1 MALHRIARI
10 RSHPIIPNIFGL
22 IIHEGIMKQFK
33 KLFFSSVITITFLPG
48 LSVAADL
55 LSLYKKA
62 ENYDADIFAAKSAF
76 LAEREAENIAFS
88 ELLPSINASASIEHT
103 DTNNKIQAD
112 DSFKTQTYAVALS
125 QPLLNFN
132 AWYNVSAAEQNTL
145 KAKTTYLAA
154 QQNLILEVSSAYFG
168 VLRTEENLRSA
179 KSQEAAVKRQYEQAK
194 EQFDVGLIAITDVH
208 EAKASYDASQTLRI
222 RSEGDL
228 TIAHENL
235 SRITGEYSTELE
247 TLKADFPISMDK
259 NTSAEQW
266 VESAFQHNL
275 NIKIAEFALK
285 STEAN
290 FKASNSGHYPT
301 LSLDAGY
308 ANNDYTNYKSSN
320 NDPESTNI
328 ALTLN
333 VPLYSGGATQASV
346 RQARHLVEQARQ
358 NLTAA
363 QRQARIEARTEYIN
377 LKTNIQ
383 TVESLQQNIVS
394 RQSALEATREGYNVG
409 TRNIVEVLDAERNY
423 FTALRDYANAR
434 FDFVESNLR
443 IKRSAGTLSVADIE
457 ALNEWLVTE

>member
-1 MALHRIARI
+1 
-10 RSHPIIPNIFGL
+10 
-22 IIHEGIMKQFK
+22 MKQLP
-33 KLFFSSVITITFLPG
+33 KLLISSLVTLTAFPG
-48 LSVAADL
+48 LTMGADL

-62 ENYDADIFAAKSAF
+62 ENYDAEIFAAKSAY
-76 LAEREAENIAFS
+76 LAEQEGENIAFGQ
-88 ELLPSINASASIEHT
+88 LLPSINASASISHT
-103 DTNNKIQAD
+103 DTKLEGAPN
-112 DSFKTQTYAVALS
+112 DSHKTRAYAVSLS

-132 AWYNVSAAEQNTL
+132 SWYNVSAAEQNTL
-145 KAKTTYLAA
+145 RAQTTYLAA

-228 TIAHENL
+228 TVARENL
-235 SRITGEYSTELE
+235 SRITGEYSDQLN

-266 VESAFQHNL
+266 AESAFQNNL
-275 NIKIAEFALK
+275 NIKIAEFAFN
-285 STEAN
+285 SVEAN
-290 FKASNSGHYPT
+290 YKASQSGHYPT
-301 LSLDAGY
+301 LSLDAAY
-308 ANNDYTNYKSSN
+308 SNEEYSNRKFND
-320 NDPESTNI
+320 NDPELTNI

-333 VPLYSGGATQASV
+333 VPLYSGGSTQANV
-346 RQARHLVEQARQ
+346 RKARHLVEQARHQ
-358 NLTAA
+358 LSSA
-363 QRQARIEARTEYIN
+363 QRQAKIEARTEYIN

-409 TRNIVEVLDAERNY
+409 TRNIVEVLDAERSY

-457 ALNEWLVTE
+457 NLNEWLVSE

>member
-1 MALHRIARI
+1 
-10 RSHPIIPNIFGL
+10 
-22 IIHEGIMKQFK
+22 MKQLP
-33 KLFFSSVITITFLPG
+33 KLLISSLVTLTAFPG
-48 LSVAADL
+48 LTMGADL

-62 ENYDADIFAAKSAF
+62 ENYDAGIFAARSAY
-76 LAEREAENIAFS
+76 LAEKEGENIAFGQ
-88 ELLPSINASASIEHT
+88 LLPSLNASASINHIDADN
-103 DTNNKIQAD
+103 DTQPD
-112 DSFKTQTYAVALS
+112 DSYKTRTYSVTLS
-125 QPLLNFN
+125 QPLLNFSS
-132 AWYNVSAAEQNTL
+132 WHNVSAAEQNTL
-145 KAKTTYLAA
+145 RAESIYLAA
-154 QQNLILEVSSAYFG
+154 QQNLILDVSSAYFG
-168 VLRTEENLRSA
+168 VLRAEENLRSA

-228 TIAHENL
+228 TVSHENL
-235 SRITGEYSTELE
+235 SRITGEYSNELE
-247 TLKADFPISMDK
+247 TLKSDFPISMDK

-266 VESAFQHNL
+266 AESAFQNNL

-285 STEAN
+285 SVEEN
-290 FKASNSGHYPT
+290 LKSSRSGHYPT
-301 LSLDAGY
+301 LNLDAGY
-308 ANNDYTNYKSSN
+308 NSNDFSNYKTSN

-333 VPLYSGGATQASV
+333 VPLYSGGATQSGV
-346 RQARHLVEQARQ
+346 RKARHLVEQARQ
-358 NLTAA
+358 QLTSA
-363 QRQARIEARTEYIN
+363 QRQAKIEARTEYIN

-409 TRNIVEVLDAERNY
+409 TRNIVEVLDAERSY

-443 IKRSAGTLSVADIE
+443 IKRSAGTLSVLDVE
-457 ALNEWLVTE
+457 ALNEWLASE

>member
-1 MALHRIARI
+1 
-10 RSHPIIPNIFGL
+10 
-22 IIHEGIMKQFK
+22 MKQLP
-33 KLFFSSVITITFLPG
+33 KLLISSLVTLTAFPSLTLG
-48 LSVAADL
+48 ADL
-55 LSLYKKA
+55 LSLYQKA
-62 ENYDADIFAAKSAF
+62 ENYDAEIFAAKSAYF
-76 LAEREAENIAFS
+76 AEREGENIAFS
-88 ELLPSINASASIEHT
+88 QLLPSINASASIEHT
-103 DTNNKIQAD
+103 DTNNKTQAD
-112 DSFKTQTYAVALS
+112 DSYKTKTYAVALS
-125 QPLLNFN
+125 QPLINFST
-132 AWYNVSAAEQNTL
+132 WYDISAAEQNTL
-145 KAKTTYLAA
+145 RAETIYLAA
-154 QQNLILEVSSAYFG
+154 QQNLILQVSSAYFG
-168 VLRTEENLRSA
+168 VLRAEENLRSA

-228 TIAHENL
+228 TIARENL

-247 TLKADFPISMDK
+247 TLKSNFPISMDE

-275 NIKIAEFALK
+275 DIKIAEFSLK
-285 STEAN
+285 SVEAN
-290 FKASNSGHYPT
+290 LKAGKSGHYPT

-308 ANNDYTNYKSSN
+308 SN
-320 NDPESTNI
+320 NDFTNYRTSDNDPVSTNI

-333 VPLYSGGATQASV
+333 VPLYSGGATQAGI
-346 RQARHLVEQARQ
+346 RKTRHLVEQARQ

-363 QRQARIEARTEYIN
+363 QRQARIETRTEYIN

-409 TRNIVEVLDAERNY
+409 TRNIVEVLDAERSY

-443 IKRSAGTLSVADIE
+443 IKRSAGTLNIADIE
-457 ALNEWLVTE
+457 ALNNWLATE

>member
-1 MALHRIARI
+1 
-10 RSHPIIPNIFGL
+10 
-22 IIHEGIMKQFK
+22 MKRLP
-33 KLFFSSVITITFLPG
+33 KLLFSSVMTLAAFPALTMG
-48 LSVAADL
+48 ADL
-55 LSLYKKA
+55 LSLYQKA
-62 ENYDADIFAAKSAF
+62 ENYDADIFAAKSAY
-76 LAEREAENIAFS
+76 LAEREGENIEFS
-88 ELLPSINASASIEHT
+88 NLLPSINASASIEHT
-103 DTNNKIQAD
+103 DTNNKAQAD
-112 DSFKTQTYAVALS
+112 DSFKTQTYQVGLS
-125 QPLLNFN
+125 QPLINFS

-145 KAKTTYLAA
+145 RAETEYLAA

-228 TIAHENL
+228 TIARENL
-235 SRITGEYSTELE
+235 SRITGEYSTELA
-247 TLKADFPISMDK
+247 TLKSEFPIAMDES
-259 NTSAEQW
+259 TTAEKW
-266 VESAFQHNL
+266 AESAFQNNL
-275 NIKIAEFALK
+275 DIKIKEFQLK
-285 STEAN
+285 SVQAN
-290 FKASNSGHYPT
+290 LKSNRSGHYPT
-301 LSLDAGY
+301 LNLEAGY
-308 ANNDYTNYKSSN
+308 INNDFSNSSFNN
-320 NDPESTNI
+320 NDPKSTNI

-346 RQARHLVEQARQ
+346 RKARHAVEQARQ
-358 NLTAA
+358 ELSSA
-363 QRQARIEARTEYIN
+363 QRQAKIEVRTEYIN

-383 TVESLQQNIVS
+383 TVESLQQNIIS

-443 IKRSAGTLSVADIE
+443 IKRSAGTLNIADIE
-457 ALNEWLVTE
+457 SLNKWLVYRKSHLANN

>member
-1 MALHRIARI
+1 
-10 RSHPIIPNIFGL
+10 
-22 IIHEGIMKQFK
+22 MKQLP
-33 KLFFSSVITITFLPG
+33 KLLISSLVTLTAFPG
-48 LSVAADL
+48 LTMGADL

-62 ENYDADIFAAKSAF
+62 ENYDAGIFAARSAY
-76 LAEREAENIAFS
+76 LAEKEGENIAFGQ
-88 ELLPSINASASIEHT
+88 LLPSLNASASINHI
-103 DTNNKIQAD
+103 DADNDAQPD
-112 DSFKTQTYAVALS
+112 DSYKTRTYSVTLS
-125 QPLLNFN
+125 QPLLNFSS
-132 AWYNVSAAEQNTL
+132 WHNVSAAEQNTL
-145 KAKTTYLAA
+145 RAESIYLAA
-154 QQNLILEVSSAYFG
+154 QQNLILDVSSAYFG
-168 VLRTEENLRSA
+168 VLRAEENLRSA

-228 TIAHENL
+228 TVSHENL
-235 SRITGEYSTELE
+235 SRITGEYSNELE
-247 TLKADFPISMDK
+247 TLKSDFPISMDK

-266 VESAFQHNL
+266 AESAFQNNL

-285 STEAN
+285 SVEEN
-290 FKASNSGHYPT
+290 LKSSRSGHYPT
-301 LSLDAGY
+301 LNLDAGY
-308 ANNDYTNYKSSN
+308 NSNDFSNYKTSN

-333 VPLYSGGATQASV
+333 VPLYSGGATQSGV
-346 RQARHLVEQARQ
+346 RKARHLVEQARQ
-358 NLTAA
+358 QLTSA
-363 QRQARIEARTEYIN
+363 QRQAKIEARTEYIN

-409 TRNIVEVLDAERNY
+409 TRNIVEVLDAERSY

-443 IKRSAGTLSVADIE
+443 IKRSAGTLSVLDVE
-457 ALNEWLVTE
+457 ALNEWLASE

>member
-1 MALHRIARI
+1 
-10 RSHPIIPNIFGL
+10 
-22 IIHEGIMKQFK
+22 MKQLP
-33 KLFFSSVITITFLPG
+33 KLLISSLVTLTAFPA
-48 LSVAADL
+48 LSTGADL

-62 ENYDADIFAAKSAF
+62 ENYDADIFAAKSAY
-76 LAEREAENIAFS
+76 LAELEGENIAFGQ
-88 ELLPSINASASIEHT
+88 LLPSLNATASINLT
-103 DTNNKIQAD
+103 DTDNDVQVD
-112 DSFKTQTYAVALS
+112 DSYKTRTYSVSLS
-125 QPLLNFN
+125 QPLLNFST
-132 AWYNVSAAEQNTL
+132 WYNVSAAEQSTL
-145 KAKTTYLAA
+145 RAETTYLAA
-154 QQNLILEVSSAYFG
+154 QQNLILQVSSAYFG
-168 VLRTEENLRSA
+168 VLRSEENLRSA

-228 TIAHENL
+228 TVARENL
-235 SRITGEYSTELE
+235 SRITGEYSTDLE
-247 TLKADFPISMDK
+247 TLKSDFPISMDE

-266 VESAFQHNL
+266 AESAFQHNL
-275 NIKIAEFALK
+275 NIKIAEFSLK
-285 STEAN
+285 SVEASL
-290 FKASNSGHYPT
+290 KASRSGHYPT

-308 ANNDYTNYKSSN
+308 NNIDYSNYKTSN

-333 VPLYSGGATQASV
+333 VPLYSGGATQAGV
-346 RQARHLVEQARQ
+346 RQTRHLVEQARQ
-358 NLTAA
+358 QLTAT
-363 QRQARIEARTEYIN
+363 QRQTRIETRTEYIN

-383 TVESLQQNIVS
+383 TVESLKQNIVS

-457 ALNEWLVTE
+457 TLNEWLAAEQQ

>member
-1 MALHRIARI
+1 
-10 RSHPIIPNIFGL
+10 
-22 IIHEGIMKQFK
+22 MKQLP
-33 KLFFSSVITITFLPG
+33 KLLISSLVTLTAFPG
-48 LSVAADL
+48 LTMGADL
-55 LSLYKKA
+55 LGLYKKA
-62 ENYDADIFAAKSAF
+62 ENYDANIFAAKSAY
-76 LAEREAENIAFS
+76 LAEREGENIAFGQ
-88 ELLPSINASASIEHT
+88 LLPSINASASVNHT
-103 DTNNKIQAD
+103 DTDREGLPD
-112 DSFKTQTYAVALS
+112 DSYKTRAYSVSLS

-132 AWYNVSAAEQNTL
+132 SWYNVSAAEQSTL
-145 KAKTTYLAA
+145 RAETTYLAA
-154 QQNLILEVSSAYFG
+154 QQGLILDVSSAYFG

-208 EAKASYDASQTLRI
+208 EAKASYDASQTFRI

-228 TIAHENL
+228 TVARENL
-235 SRITGEYSTELE
+235 SRITGEYANQLD
-247 TLKADFPISMDK
+247 TLKSDFPISMDK

-266 VESAFQHNL
+266 AESASQNNL

-285 STEAN
+285 SVDAN
-290 FKASNSGHYPT
+290 LNASRSGHYPT

-308 ANNDYTNYKSSN
+308 NNNEFSN
-320 NDPESTNI
+320 RASAFNINPPKTTNI

-333 VPLYSGGATQASV
+333 VPLYSGGATQAGV
-346 RQARHLVEQARQ
+346 RKTRHLVEQARQ
-358 NLTAA
+358 QLTSA
-363 QRQARIEARTEYIN
+363 QRQAQIEVRTEYIN

-383 TVESLQQNIVS
+383 TVDSLQQNIVS

-443 IKRSAGTLSVADIE
+443 IKRSAGTLSVVDIE
-457 ALNEWLVTE
+457 ILNEWLVAE

>member
-1 MALHRIARI
+1 
-10 RSHPIIPNIFGL
+10 
-22 IIHEGIMKQFK
+22 MKQLP
-33 KLFFSSVITITFLPG
+33 KLLISSLMTLTAFPG
-48 LSVAADL
+48 LAVGADL
-55 LSLYKKA
+55 LGLYKKA
-62 ENYDADIFAAKSAF
+62 ENYDAEIFAAKSDY
-76 LAEREAENIAFS
+76 LSELEGENLAFS
-88 ELLPSINASASIEHT
+88 QLLPSLNASASISHT
-103 DTNNKIQAD
+103 DAKNKTPYSND
-112 DSFKTQTYAVALS
+112 GYKTKSYSVSLS
-125 QPLLNFN
+125 QPLINFSS
-132 AWYNVSAAEQNTL
+132 WYNVSAAEQNTL
-145 KAKTTYLAA
+145 RAQTAYLAA

-168 VLRTEENLRSA
+168 VLRTEENLLSA

-228 TIAHENL
+228 TIARENL
-235 SRITGEYSTELE
+235 SRITGEYSSNLE
-247 TLKADFPISMDK
+247 TLKSDFPISMDE

-266 VESAFQHNL
+266 VDSAYQHNL

-285 STEAN
+285 SVEAN
-290 FKASNSGHYPT
+290 FKSSQSGHYPT

-308 ANNDYTNYKSSN
+308 NSNDFTNYNPGN
-320 NDPESTNI
+320 NETESANI

-333 VPLYSGGATQASV
+333 IPLYSGGATQAQV
-346 RQARHLVEQARQ
+346 RKNRHLVEQARQ
-358 NLTAA
+358 KLTSA
-363 QRQARIEARTEYIN
+363 QRQAKIEARTEYIN

-383 TVESLQQNIVS
+383 TVDSLQQNIVS

-457 ALNEWLVTE
+457 ALNDWLVEE